1 MAYKGGARDVDNI
14 VGGYQ
19 RQKLQGNIAVAVL
32 LDEESRPR
40 LDGLYYLMVYG
51 GGLTAY
57 CSFALSGSARGM
69 LHFILCTT
77 SCLCPDS

>member
-1 MAYKGGARDVDNI
+1 MAYKGGTRDVDNI

-40 LDGLYYLMVYG
+40 LDGL
-51 GGLTAY
+51 
-57 CSFALSGSARGM
+57 
-69 LHFILCTT
+69 
-77 SCLCPDS
+77 